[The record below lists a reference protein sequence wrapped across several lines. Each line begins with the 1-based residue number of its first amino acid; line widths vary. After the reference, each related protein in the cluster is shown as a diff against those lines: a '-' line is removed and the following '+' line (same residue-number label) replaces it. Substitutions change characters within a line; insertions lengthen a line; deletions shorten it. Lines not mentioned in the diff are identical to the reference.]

1 MIFNAPETVIH
12 KFVLPPPPFPLRT
25 EECERSHF
33 CTRCYHIR
41 SPSALI
47 MRQQSAPCLYGVSFF
62 ILLFTASEA
71 LYLYQKSSAMWCKD
85 KVDKRID
92 CKIQV
97 K

>member
-1 MIFNAPETVIH
+1 MLWKELFTSL
-12 KFVLPPPPFPLRT
+12 FSQTLPPPPFPLRT

-41 SPSALI
+41 SPSTLI

-85 KVDKRID
+85 KVDKGID